1 MQKVF
6 CYGLVRRVMDRIYS
20 LYSIQTI
27 TSSPHKIANQMS
39 VCLCVCV
46 CVCVTCIVLTHK
58 DTVRDVFI

>member
-1 MQKVF
+1 
-6 CYGLVRRVMDRIYS
+6 MDRIYS

-27 TSSPHKIANQMS
+27 TSSPHKIANQTS

-58 DTVRDVFI
+58 DTVRDVFT